1 MTFAQLLT
9 QLILP
14 IALALMMFS
23 MGLALTFSDFR
34 RVRTFPRPA
43 IQGIL
48 MQLLLLP
55 VIAWAMILLL
65 SLWIE
70 VPQMLAFG
78 ILILAACPGGATSN
92 VISHL
97 AGGDGALSISM
108 TAVVSL
114 LMPFIVPISLAY
126 QLSWLGGDPLGIQLP
141 IMKTIMQLLLVT
153 VAPVLLAMVLRYYW
167 PKTIIKVE
175 PVFRRVMGFLFFLLV
190 VLLLLVQWPQLKQ
203 LGDFILLLCIAL
215 SLSLCIVAMAISY
228 WIAKQQGFDMRT
240 GKTLAIEVGIQNAGT
255 GIFIAAV
262 LLQNPELAL
271 IPLTYGLV
279 MNIPAFVLI
288 TVNARQRLPAFRRI
302 NQF

>member
-34 RVRTFPRPA
+34 RVRAFPRPA
-43 IQGIL
+43 ISGIL

-55 VIAWAMILLL
+55 VIAWAMILIVG
-65 SLWIE
+65 LWIE
-70 VPQMLAFG
+70 IPQMLAFG

-126 QLSWLGGDPLGIQLP
+126 QLTWLGGDPLGIQLP
-141 IMKTIMQLLLVT
+141 IVKTIMQLLLVT
-153 VAPVLLAMVLRYYW
+153 VAPVLLAMALRYYW
-167 PKTIIKVE
+167 PKTVIKIE
-175 PVFRRVMGFLFFLLV
+175 PVFRRVMGFLFFMLV

-203 LGDFILLLCIAL
+203 LGDFTLLLCIVL
-215 SLSLCIVAMAISY
+215 SLSLCIVAMAMSY
-228 WIAKQQGFDMRT
+228 WLAKQQGFDRRT

-288 TVNARQRLPAFRRI
+288 AANARQSLI
-302 NQF
+302 QKECLS

>member
-9 QLILP
+9 QLFLP

-34 RVRTFPRPA
+34 RVRAFPRPA
-43 IQGIL
+43 ILGIL
-48 MQLLLLP
+48 MQLLLPP
-55 VIAWAMILLL
+55 VIAWIMILLL

-114 LMPFIVPISLAY
+114 LMPFIVPVSLAY

-141 IMKTIMQLLLVT
+141 IVKTIMQLLLVT
-153 VAPVLLAMVLRYYW
+153 VAPVLLAMALRYYW
-167 PKTIIKVE
+167 PKTIIKIE
-175 PVFRRVMGFLFFLLV
+175 PVFRRIMGLLFFMLV

-203 LGDFILLLCIAL
+203 LGDFILALCIVL
-215 SLSLCIVAMAISY
+215 SLSLCIVAMAMSY
-228 WIAKQQGFDMRT
+228 WIAKQQGFDART
-240 GKTLAIEVGIQNAGT
+240 GKTLAVEVGIQNAGT

-262 LLQNPELAL
+262 LLQSPELAL

-288 TVNARQRLPAFRRI
+288 AVNARQRLV
-302 NQF
+302 

>member
-1 MTFAQLLT
+1 MNLAQLLT

-34 RVRTFPRPA
+34 RVQAFPRPA
-43 IQGIL
+43 ILGIL

-65 SLWIE
+65 ALWIE
-70 VPQMLAFG
+70 VPQVLAFG

-92 VISHL
+92 VISYL
-97 AGGDGALSISM
+97 AGGDSALSISM

-114 LMPFIVPISLAY
+114 LMPFILPISLAY

-141 IMKTIMQLLLVT
+141 IVKTIMQLLLVT
-153 VAPVLLAMVLRYYW
+153 VAPVLLAMALRYYW

-203 LGDFILLLCIAL
+203 LGDFILVLCIAL
-215 SLSLCIVAMAISY
+215 SLSLCIVAMGISY
-228 WIAKQQGFDMRT
+228 WIAKQQGFDRRT

-262 LLQNPELAL
+262 LLQNSEMAL

-279 MNIPAFVLI
+279 MNIPALI
-288 TVNARQRLPAFRRI
+288 LIILNRRTSSTK
-302 NQF
+302 Q